1 VPFSKRSCSS
11 CFPSFP
17 SVFLRSLMGTSLFHR
32 LGPTEREGSL
42 PLEVPHLL
50 HPRTSKDKDR
60 NLLGLRRFSRPQ
72 ARICLDD
79 RGNLANSSGV
89 VKENELR
96 EIVDLPGRWHWG
108 GQFFHFGEPDF
119 TDPYSFK
126 RGRPVNRTPPSLT
139 SHSFG
144 LVAPSSPRPG
154 TAAPSLSEPTHG
166 PRPSHDR

>member
-1 VPFSKRSCSS
+1 
-11 CFPSFP
+11 
-17 SVFLRSLMGTSLFHR
+17 MGTSLFHR
-32 LGPTEREGSL
+32 LGPTEQEGSL
-42 PLEVPHLL
+42 PLELPHLL

-60 NLLGLRRFSRPQ
+60 NLLGLRRFLRPQ

-108 GQFFHFGEPDF
+108 GQFFHFGDMDFIGVIPWGGDFAFLGDHFF

-126 RGRPVNRTPPSLT
+126 RGRPVNRTPPPLT
-139 SHSFG
+139 SHGFG